1 LGKKVKVTLI
11 ASTSIHGWPLK
22 DYMGT
27 REWLLPNPNEPT
39 YGADFLAEFAGRAC
53 YQSWNRPNAKTATN
67 ATYIEHIVDVGHYS
81 VLEHASATFY
91 VEGVSRSLTHELV
104 RHRHLSY
111 SQLSQRYVDE
121 SDTEFVKPSG
131 LGDFDPAA
139 ELLDGEIHRE
149 SDSVTGYFYDL
160 CISIRDVY
168 TTAVEELLKRGMTRK
183 EARQAARA
191 ILPNMTETKIV
202 VTGNMRA
209 WRDMLSKRWHVAA
222 DAEIREFA
230 GMILEQL
237 RSIAPNTFADIPGR
251 PYGSHEE

>member
-1 LGKKVKVTLI
+1 MKVTLI
-11 ASTSIHGWPLK
+11 ASTQVHGWPLK
-22 DYMGT
+22 DYIGT
-27 REWLLPNPNEPT
+27 REWLLPKDDEST
-39 YGADFLAEFAGRAC
+39 YGSDFLAEFAGRAC
-53 YQSWNRPNAKTATN
+53 YQSWSRPNPKTATN
-67 ATYIEHIVDVGHYS
+67 ASYLAHINQVGHYS

-121 SDTEFVKPSG
+121 SNVEFVKPSG
-131 LGDFDPAA
+131 LGEFDPAA
-139 ELLDGEIHRE
+139 ELLDGEVHRE
-149 SDSVTGYFYDL
+149 SDSITGHFYSL
-160 CISIRDVY
+160 SISLRDVY
-168 TTAVEELLKRGMTRK
+168 TQAVETLLTRGFTRK

-209 WRDMLSKRWHVAA
+209 WRDMLQKRWHVAA
-222 DAEIREFA
+222 DAEIREFV
-230 GMILEQL
+230 GMILNEL

-251 PYGSHEE
+251 PYGTNDGS